1 MTLKQFIESQD
12 IGYKKNLVF
21 FLLSYFFVL
30 LNYPLIRASTTSMFF
45 EIFGAK
51 SSPAAWIWAIA
62 FLSLTIWFCNW
73 LQKRL
78 SVQIV
83 FAIVS
88 LISGLIFISGQL
100 SFITESKYFSYL
112 AFIWKEICIVLQVH
126 LLLGYANNYFSRD
139 ELRKLLGP
147 VGAVGSVGGILG
159 GLLTSRISENFG
171 TASVLI
177 LGVAFVVLPLIFF
190 LMTSHVRH
198 FTKKHESPLASLDT
212 NDIRYYVAMIASI
225 VVLTQFIINIS
236 DFRFNLEFEKIITSS
251 DLRTSYLGSIYTW
264 TNLITF
270 LFQFLLLPFL
280 LPRIHDRQLH
290 LFLPISFAIGLIVL
304 MVAPEV
310 LWPIAAVYIYFK
322 AADYSFFSAGKEL
335 LYQPLKPEQKYGAK
349 YLTDML
355 VYRGGKAIIA
365 LILIYLQSSFM
376 LNMMMG
382 LFLFLWVVAVLKLFK
397 LHQKLFH

>member
-1 MTLKQFIESQD
+1 MNLKQFIDSHE
-12 IGYKKNLVF
+12 IGYKKNLLF

-30 LNYPLIRASTTSMFF
+30 LNYPLVRASTTAMFF
-45 EIFGAK
+45 ESFGAK
-51 SSPAAWIWAIA
+51 SSPQAWMWAIG
-62 FLSLTIWFCNW
+62 FLTLSIWFCNW

-83 FAIVS
+83 FAVIS
-88 LISGLIFISGQL
+88 LISAMVFVSGQL
-100 SFITESKYFSYL
+100 SFITETKYFSYGS
-112 AFIWKEICIVLQVH
+112 FVWKEICIVMQVH

-139 ELRKLLGP
+139 QFRKLLGP
-147 VGAVGSVGGILG
+147 VGAVGSLGGILG
-159 GLLTSRISENFG
+159 GVLTSYVSETYG
-171 TASVLI
+171 TTSVLL
-177 LGVAFVVLPLIFF
+177 LGVGFVVLPLIFF

-198 FTKKHESPLASLDT
+198 VVKKHDSPLASLDT
-212 NDIRYYVAMIASI
+212 SEIRFYVGIIALI

-236 DFRFNLEFEKIITSS
+236 DFRFNLEFEKIITNS

-270 LFQFLLLPFL
+270 IFQFLFLPFL
-280 LPRIHDRQLH
+280 LPRIHERHLH
-290 LFLPISFAIGLIVL
+290 IFLPVSFFIGLIVL
-304 MVAPEV
+304 IVAPQT
-310 LWPIAAVYIYFK
+310 LWPIASVYVYFK

-335 LYQPLKPEQKYGAK
+335 LYQPLRPEQKYGAK

-365 LILIYLQSSFM
+365 LILIYLQSSFI

-382 LFLFLWVVAVLKLFK
+382 LFLLCWIGAVLRLFK